1 MLHIRYLN
9 QLGDQLV
16 YRGLTLAE
24 VLFRRTS
31 DTRAV
36 DGVSS
41 CVCFVLAGGVL
52 LVHYR
57 VRSEERKR
65 VTAMNR
71 KVPKDIDEYLERHSN
86 EDQRLLRQMRA
97 TIHKVAPEATE
108 KISYGIPT
116 FYLNGNL
123 VHFAAFANH
132 IGFYPTSSG
141 IAAFKK
147 QLGPYKWSKGAVQFP
162 KDKPLPLTLVIKIVK
177 FRVKENLNK

>member
-1 MLHIRYLN
+1 
-9 QLGDQLV
+9 
-16 YRGLTLAE
+16 
-24 VLFRRTS
+24 
-31 DTRAV
+31 
-36 DGVSS
+36 
-41 CVCFVLAGGVL
+41 
-52 LVHYR
+52 
-57 VRSEERKR
+57 
-65 VTAMNR
+65 MNR

-97 TIHKVAPEATE
+97 TIHNVAPEATE

-147 QLGPYKWSKGAVQFP
+147 QLGRYKWSKGAVQFP
-162 KDKPLPLTLVIKIVK
+162 KDKPLPLTLVTKIVK